1 MAEKPESSS
10 DIDRVSGQSITELKN
25 ALKDQFL
32 GGEGFSSMDVIS
44 AKIFPSVF
52 AAIQNCLQKPL
63 QKHPRYTDVEF
74 VWSGSTSEGVNIPN
88 MSRGA
93 GGKVEM
99 ELEMD
104 ILCDCKQCHCNGG
117 TGRDNK
123 GLLFV
128 VC

>member
-1 MAEKPESSS
+1 MAEKLESST
-10 DIDRVSGQSITELKN
+10 DIDRVSGQSIMELNN

-32 GGEGFSSMDVIS
+32 GGEGFASMDGIS

-88 MSRGA
+88 MSRGRWKWNWKWIFYA
-93 GGKVEM
+93 CFEGFK
-99 ELEMD
+99 LEQ
-104 ILCDCKQCHCNGG
+104 LQAVP
-117 TGRDNK
+117 
-123 GLLFV
+123 L
-128 VC
+128 